1 MPVITMEGP
10 QMSQEQKRQLVE
22 QFTRTASEVT
32 KIPAGA
38 FVVLIKENPSDNVG
52 VGGILL
58 TDRK

>member
-32 KIPAGA
+32 KIPEGA
-38 FVVLIKENPSDNVG
+38 FVVLIKENPDDNVG
-52 VGGILL
+52 VGGKLL